1 MRGATESELKLKEG
15 RNHSV
20 QTIRRVNYSSNH
32 ENNILDPHLSDYF
45 MVLCLSI
52 HYFLDEN
59 LINALV
65 RLD

>member
-45 MVLCLSI
+45 MVLCLTI
-52 HYFLDEN
+52 HYFLD
-59 LINALV
+59 
-65 RLD
+65 